1 MFNLQTIFGIVLFFV
16 LLWFLQKSSIESF
29 VNYPP
34 AADIV
39 QTSGMDSLTPLPY
52 YLKYSYPRYWYNY
65 VSPEVYYDIPTY
77 GPIARPWGQQ
87 SRAYRGPFYTYF
99 Y

>member
-1 MFNLQTIFGIVLFFV
+1 MYSLQTIFIFFLGIGVVYFLRKRFV
-16 LLWFLQKSSIESF
+16 ESF

-39 QTSGMDSLTPLPY
+39 QTSGMDALTPLPY

-65 VSPEVYYDIPTY
+65 VPPEIFYDIPTY
-77 GPIARPWGQQ
+77 GPIAKPWGRQ
-87 SRAYRGPFYTYF
+87 SREKIVYLY
-99 Y
+99 